1 MRTFFC
7 IFLIFQPKLCGV
19 FPNLPEL
26 YLLPPER
33 HVVRLLF
40 GLAVEEVAGVKWQIA
55 EDGHGNIGASPCRN
69 ICCLLVEIFCFLLV
83 KIFLSPCG
91 NIVVF

>member
-7 IFLIFQPKLCGV
+7 IFLIFQPKLSGV

-26 YLLPPER
+26 YLLPAER

-55 EDGHGNIGASPCRN
+55 EAGHGNIGAS
-69 ICCLLVEIFCFLLV
+69 LLVEILFVFL
-83 KIFLSPCG
+83 
-91 NIVVF
+91 